1 MTLDLTAEIRRLQ
14 VELQVVHA
22 ELSIRERQLAR
33 LDAENTRL
41 RKEND
46 DLTVGLGI
54 ADGPRRQINDVIDV
68 APDLTAAL
76 TRHEVTA

>member
-1 MTLDLTAEIRRLQ
+1 MTTDLTAELVRLQ
-14 VELQVVHA
+14 GELRAVNA

-46 DLTVGLGI
+46 DISVGLGL
-54 ADGPRRQINDVIDV
+54 ADGPRRQSNDVIDV

-76 TRHEVTA
+76 TEHEVTA

>member
-1 MTLDLTAEIRRLQ
+1 MATDLTAEILRLRG
-14 VELQVVHA
+14 ELQAVHA
-22 ELSIRERQLAR
+22 ELSIRDRQLER

-46 DLTVGLGI
+46 DLAIGLGI

-76 TRHEVTA
+76 TRHEVIA